1 MLQLLQDIAIDPNE
15 RVDETNP
22 LRQVIVNTHSPA
34 VVSEVPDA
42 SLLVAETKEDIKDG
56 QRFNK
61 VIFSCLSDTWRT
73 KTPEKTHLVSK
84 GKLLTYLNPAS
95 PPQPKTKLRTK
106 RVVDRND
113 LQMLL
118 PFGRRTDG

>member
-1 MLQLLQDIAIDPNE
+1 MLHLLRDIATDPDE
-15 RVDETNP
+15 PVDDTNP
-22 LRQVIVNTHSPA
+22 LRQMIVNTHSPA

-42 SLLVAETKEDIKDG
+42 SLLVAESKQDIRDG

-73 KTPEKTHLVSK
+73 KAPEKTPIVAK
-84 GKLLTYLNPAS
+84 GKLLAYLNPAS
-95 PPQPKTKLRTK
+95 PYIREKKRRTR
-106 RVVDRND
+106 RVVDRDD

-118 PFGRRTDG
+118 PFGRRVDG